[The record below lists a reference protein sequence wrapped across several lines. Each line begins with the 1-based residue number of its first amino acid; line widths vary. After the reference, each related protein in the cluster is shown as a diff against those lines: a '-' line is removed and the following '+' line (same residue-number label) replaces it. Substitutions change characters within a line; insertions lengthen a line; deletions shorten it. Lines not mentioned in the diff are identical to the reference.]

1 MNKRDSKQEL
11 SVKSRVCPTVVSAKK
26 KNKAWK
32 RNRKYVVGVKNC
44 NLK

>member
-26 KNKAWK
+26 KNKAELEDGMPLGFGE
-32 RNRKYVVGVKNC
+32 RKEH
-44 NLK
+44 